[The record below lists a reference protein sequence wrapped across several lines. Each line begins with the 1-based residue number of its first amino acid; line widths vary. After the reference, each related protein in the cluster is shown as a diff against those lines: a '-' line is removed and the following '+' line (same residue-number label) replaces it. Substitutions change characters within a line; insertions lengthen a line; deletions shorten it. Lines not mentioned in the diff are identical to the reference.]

1 MKYLKLLGGAAIAAA
16 LVALLPE
23 VLGPGPAANFEV
35 GADLASGALLGP
47 LALIFLGGIL
57 TALTPCVYPLIPI
70 TVSVFGARKAES
82 RAKAMALTFSYVLG
96 IGVMFTV
103 LGIAA
108 ALSGKAFGSAL
119 GNPWVVGGI
128 AAMLGALA
136 VSMFGAFELALPSGL
151 ATRLNMVG
159 GAGYGGAFLMGLVA
173 GIIAAPCTGPVL
185 SGVLLHV
192 ATTQNVPVGA
202 VLLFTYA
209 MGIGVPFFLI
219 GAFSV
224 SLPKSGPWME
234 AVKSV
239 FGIALL
245 TLAISYLRDVF
256 PAVRDTLLD
265 LRFGSAM
272 FAAAALVF
280 AGVVIGAVHRS
291 FHLWPMEGAL
301 KSFGVGLVVVGLLL
315 RTAPSADAA
324 HAELPWLTTE
334 AAAIQQGTSEKKPVL
349 LDFYADW
356 CAACKEL
363 DQYVYP
369 HKLFLEE
376 GSRFVLA
383 KIDGTTEPP
392 EVEALYAKYKIQGL
406 PTVIFIDSDGKV
418 REDLTITGFMQPAEF
433 VERMKKVQ

>member
-16 LVALLPE
+16 LVAVVPE
-23 VLGPGPAANFEV
+23 LLGPGPTANFEV
-35 GADLASGALLGP
+35 GADLAAGALLGP

-70 TVSVFGARKAES
+70 TLSVFGARQAES
-82 RAKAMALTFSYVLG
+82 RAKSMALTFSYVLG
-96 IGVMFTV
+96 IGVMFTA

-119 GNPWVVGGI
+119 GNPWVVSGI
-128 AAMLGALA
+128 ALMLGALA
-136 VSMFGAFELALPSGL
+136 ASMFGAFELALPSGL

-202 VLLFTYA
+202 MLLFTYA

-219 GAFSV
+219 GTFSV

-234 AVKSV
+234 TVKSV

-245 TLAISYLRDVF
+245 TLALSYLRDVF
-256 PAVRDTLLD
+256 PPVRDTILA

-272 FAAAALVF
+272 LAAATLVF
-280 AGVVIGAVHRS
+280 AGVAIGAVHRS
-291 FHLWPMEGAL
+291 FRVWPHDGAL
-301 KSFGVGLVVVGLLL
+301 KTLGVGLVVVGLLL
-315 RTAPSADAA
+315 RTAPAAGGDDA
-324 HAELPWLTTE
+324 LPWLTE
-334 AAAIQQGTSEKKPVL
+334 EPAALEQGRAEQKPVL
-349 LDFYADW
+349 IDFYADW

-369 HKLFLEE
+369 HELFREE
-376 GSRFVLA
+376 GQRFVLA
-383 KIDGTTEPP
+383 KIDGTHEPP
-392 EVEALYAKYKIQGL
+392 EVEELYQKYRVRGL

-418 REDLTITGFMQPAEF
+418 REDLTITGFMQPDEF
-433 VERMKKVQ
+433 VERMKKVR

>member
-16 LVALLPE
+16 LVAVVPE
-23 VLGPGPAANFEV
+23 LLGPGPTANFEV
-35 GADLASGALLGP
+35 GADLAAGALLGP

-70 TVSVFGARKAES
+70 TLSVFGARQAES
-82 RAKAMALTFSYVLG
+82 RAKSMALTFSYVLG
-96 IGVMFTV
+96 IGVMFTA

-119 GNPWVVGGI
+119 GNPWVVSGI
-128 AAMLGALA
+128 ALMLGALA
-136 VSMFGAFELALPSGL
+136 ASMFGAFELALPSGL

-202 VLLFTYA
+202 MLLFTYA

-219 GAFSV
+219 GTFSV

-234 AVKSV
+234 TVKSV

-245 TLAISYLRDVF
+245 TLALSYLRDVF
-256 PAVRDTLLD
+256 PPVRDTILA

-272 FAAAALVF
+272 LAAATLVF
-280 AGVVIGAVHRS
+280 AGVAIGAVHRS
-291 FHLWPMEGAL
+291 FRVWPHDGAL
-301 KSFGVGLVVVGLLL
+301 KTLGVGLVVVGLLL
-315 RTAPSADAA
+315 RTAPAAGGDDA
-324 HAELPWLTTE
+324 LPWLTE
-334 AAAIQQGTSEKKPVL
+334 EPAALEQGRAEQKPVL
-349 LDFYADW
+349 IDFYADW

-369 HKLFLEE
+369 HELFREE
-376 GSRFVLA
+376 GQRFVLA
-383 KIDGTTEPP
+383 KIDGTHEPP
-392 EVEALYAKYKIQGL
+392 EVEELYQKYRVQGL

-418 REDLTITGFMQPAEF
+418 REDLTITGFMQPDEF
-433 VERMKKVQ
+433 VERMKKVR

>member
-1 MKYLKLLGGAAIAAA
+1 MKYLKLLGGAAVAA
-16 LVALLPE
+16 LLVAFLPE
-23 VLGPGPAANFEV
+23 VLGPGPTADFQV
-35 GADLASGALLGP
+35 GDQLAGGALLAP

-82 RAKAMALTFSYVLG
+82 RAKAVALTFSYVLG
-96 IGVMFTV
+96 IGVMFTG

-119 GNPWVVGGI
+119 GNPWIVSAI
-128 AAMLGALA
+128 AAMLAALA
-136 VSMFGAFELALPSGL
+136 MSMFGAFELALPSSL

-192 ATTQNVPVGA
+192 ATTQNVVQGA
-202 VLLFTYA
+202 LLLFTYA

-224 SLPKSGPWME
+224 SLPRSGAWME
-234 AVKSV
+234 GVKSI

-245 TLAISYLRDVF
+245 TLAFGYLRDVF
-256 PAVRDTLLD
+256 PAVKEAILA
-265 LRFGSAM
+265 LRFSSGM
-272 FAAAALVF
+272 VAAAVLVF
-280 AGVVIGAVHRS
+280 AGVLVGAVHRS
-291 FHLWPMEGAL
+291 FHWPSEGAL
-301 KSFGVGLVVVGLLL
+301 KSVGVALVVVGLLL
-315 RTAPSADAA
+315 RTGSGGAVAA
-324 HAELPWLTTE
+324 SHLQWLGDEPTAVNE
-334 AAAIQQGTSEKKPVL
+334 GKAQKKPVL

-363 DQYVYP
+363 DEYVYP
-369 HKLFLEE
+369 HELFVKE

-383 KIDGTTEPP
+383 KIDGTSEPP
-392 EVEALYAKYKIQGL
+392 EVEALYQKYGIKGL

-418 REDLTITGFMQPAEF
+418 REDLTITGFMKPEEF
-433 VERMKKVQ
+433 VKRMKKIE